1 FFIAQLQWKRS
12 SNLEML
18 PEARSLSW
26 EHVTPIGILWYRRR
40 FVSSGAEIRLYS
52 DHRRKFGVGRKT
64 LQLPSNSW
72 SNVFR
77 NIFVVA
83 LDV

>member
-1 FFIAQLQWKRS
+1 RLWAARDSIAFSAGL
-12 SNLEML
+12 
-18 PEARSLSW
+18 
-26 EHVTPIGILWYRRR
+26 YRRR